1 MNKIEK
7 TGIGMIVG
15 GLLSFAVGA
24 GGFIYAGCQDKEM
37 VSMPL
42 DGCYTRLE
50 GSKHSVSQ
58 RFLCRFIDDRVN
70 EYVENSYHPLAYQE
84 MAKHPVGTHFM
95 IEADS
100 MKSKNVLDK
109 SAPAFL
115 LGLLTAFIGC
125 IVAIYGSTRKS

>member
-24 GGFIYAGCQDKEM
+24 VGFIYAGCQDKEM

-50 GSKHSVSQ
+50 GSKHSVSEV
-58 RFLCRFIDDRVN
+58 FKCRFIDARVN
-70 EYVENSYHPLAYQE
+70 EYVVNNYHPLAYQE
-84 MAKHPVGTHFM
+84 MSKYPSGTNFM
-95 IEADS
+95 IEEDS
-100 MKSKNVLDK
+100 MKTKNILER
-109 SAPAFL
+109 SAPVFL

-125 IVAIYGSTRKS
+125 IVSIYGATHKS